1 MTSCAQCRAPLP
13 AGARNCPRCGITLS
27 GAELETQPGTGV
39 HMGLPAGD
47 AMIGRSVIDQ
57 YVVRAKL
64 GEGGMGAVY
73 LADQPAI
80 GRQAVIKVIHPWLS
94 RDATIAQRFATEA
107 KAAARLQNPHIV
119 AIYNYGRMPDGTLFL
134 AMEHLA
140 GRTLAQALRAEG
152 RLDPT
157 RAVGIATQVCE
168 ALGHAH
174 ARGVVHRDLKPSN
187 IMLVARDRGPDF
199 VKVLD
204 FGIAKLDGGEGTAAG
219 VMLGTPQYMSPEQ
232 LTGKPVDGRSDL
244 YALAVVLYEM
254 LTGRPPFSADN
265 AMAYIH
271 KHTTELPVP
280 LSQACPGLRV
290 PPALE
295 ACLVRALAKAPHQRP
310 QTAEIFADE
319 LWSAL
324 MATVDSSHVPMPRIR
339 PARPPAAAVAVAVV
353 GGIAVVGAIVAAG
366 YFTLLRKD
374 EPAPASTSTTPAGP
388 PSAPAAAGTPT
399 PAVAPAAAP
408 EPSPR
413 DRQRA
418 ALMARP
424 VSELEAEFQRQA
436 VLSGMPLERVELAM
450 RQYQSSV
457 EHPPPGVD
465 PGEHRKA
472 LLADLILTWRELGEG
487 APARAA
493 AAAGVR
499 ERPLLELEA
508 VFLTMSSGYS
518 VDDRRRM
525 LLQLKN
531 ATAGDPQADALVY
544 TTLLQWIDE
553 YGEADEP
560 IEIITDD
567 DPY

>member
-1 MTSCAQCRAPLP
+1 MTSCAQCRAPVP

-39 HMGLPAGD
+39 HAGAPHSD
-47 AMIGRSVIDQ
+47 VMIGRSVIDQ

-73 LADQPAI
+73 LADQPTI

-94 RDATIAQRFATEA
+94 RDASVASRFATEA

-119 AIYNYGRMPDGTLFL
+119 SIYNYGRMPDGTLFL
-134 AMEHLA
+134 AMEHLN

-168 ALGHAH
+168 ALSHAH

-187 IMLVARDRGPDF
+187 IMLVARDRGPEF

-232 LTGKPVDGRSDL
+232 LTGKAVDGRSDL
-244 YALAVVLYEM
+244 YALGLVLYEM
-254 LTGRPPFSADN
+254 LTGHPPFRADSAI
-265 AMAYIH
+265 AYIH
-271 KHTTELPVP
+271 KHTSEAPLP
-280 LSQACPGLRV
+280 LAQARPGLRV

-295 ACLVRALAKAPHQRP
+295 ACLLRALAKSPHQRP
-310 QTAEIFADE
+310 QTADVLADE

-324 MATVDSSHVPMPRIR
+324 MATVDSSHVPMPRTR
-339 PARPPAAAVAVAVV
+339 APAPPKALVVLAVAGGIGVL
-353 GGIAVVGAIVAAG
+353 GGIATAGWFALQSREAPRGAAASPPDTAAAPAVTAPPAVVAAPPV
-366 YFTLLRKD
+366 
-374 EPAPASTSTTPAGP
+374 EPAP
-388 PSAPAAAGTPT
+388 SAK
-399 PAVAPAAAP
+399 
-408 EPSPR
+408 

-418 ALMARP
+418 ALRARP
-424 VSELEAEFQRQA
+424 ITELEAELQRA
-436 VLSGMPLERVELAM
+436 TVLSGLPIDRIEQALRE
-450 RQYQSSV
+450 YQAAV
-457 EHPPPGVD
+457 ANPPPGVD
-465 PGEHRKA
+465 ATEYRKA
-472 LLADLILTWRELGEG
+472 LLADLIVTWRELAE
-487 APARAA
+487 RD
-493 AAAGVR
+493 AGLTAIPR
-499 ERPLLELEA
+499 DRPLLELEA
-508 VFLTMSSGYS
+508 VFLTMASSYG
-518 VDDRRRM
+518 VEDRHRM

-531 ATAGDPQADALVY
+531 ATAGEPNADALVY
-544 TTLLQWIDE
+544 TTLLQWIDA

-560 IEIITDD
+560 IEIINDD
-567 DPY
+567 DDE